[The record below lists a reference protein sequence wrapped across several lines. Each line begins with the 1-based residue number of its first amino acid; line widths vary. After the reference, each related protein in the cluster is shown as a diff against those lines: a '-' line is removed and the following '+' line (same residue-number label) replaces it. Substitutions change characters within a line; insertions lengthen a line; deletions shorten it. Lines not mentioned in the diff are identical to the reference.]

1 MSKVVEYIIKLG
13 GNAQTATSKLRDEM
27 NSLCTSVDKT
37 QGLFSKLSSVS
48 FGFNNIVGAISTAK
62 STLSGFTSANQAQQ
76 EAESKLAQVM
86 RNTMDASDAEIQSIK
101 DLTAAQQKLG
111 VVGDEVQLAGA
122 QELGTY
128 LEKTSSLEKLI
139 PVMNDMVAQQY
150 GYNATQESAV
160 NIATMMGKVMEGQ
173 VGALSRYGY
182 KFDEAQEK
190 ILKYGTEAQKVA
202 TLTEVISES
211 VGGMNE
217 ALAQTPE
224 GKTQQMVNNLGD
236 LQERVGGI
244 VNRIIVALA
253 PAIEKVF
260 SIADDL
266 MSWLEGKLGWVESLI
281 SIAYDFRYMLLA
293 VGGAIGALITITK
306 VWQAVQTVMNVVMSA
321 NPIGL
326 VIIAVAALIG
336 LIATIIVKWNEWG
349 AKVSAFMGIINPG
362 FAILIHTIQTFRAN
376 WQSIIDAFKGDGI
389 VAGIKRIGQVLLM
402 GILSPLKTILEVAAK
417 IPKVGK
423 WAQAGVDKI
432 NALGDKWGVE
442 DSTKQKATATAGT
455 GINDKLAAATTP
467 KGNGLSGIS
476 GTKSSDTTAVATGGT
491 RNTEIH
497 ININDMIKQ
506 VVFQGST
513 SENKEEIERNF
524 AECLYRVLGMAQAS
538 VG

>member
-48 FGFNNIVGAISTAK
+48 FGFNNIVGAISTAR
-62 STLSGFTSANQAQQ
+62 STLSSFTSANQAQQ

-128 LEKTSSLEKLI
+128 LEKTSSLERLI

-217 ALAQTPE
+217 ALALSDD
-224 GKTQQMVNNLGD
+224 GKTKQMANNLGD

-423 WAQAGVDKI
+423 WAQADVDKI

-442 DSTKQKATATAGT
+442 DSTKQKATTTAGT

>member
-48 FGFNNIVGAISTAK
+48 FGFNNIVGAISTAR
-62 STLSGFTSANQAQQ
+62 STLSSFTSANQAQQ

-128 LEKTSSLEKLI
+128 LEKTSSLERLI

-150 GYNATQESAV
+150 GYNATQEGAV

-217 ALAQTPE
+217 ALALSDD
-224 GKTQQMVNNLGD
+224 GKTKQMANNLGD

-260 SIADDL
+260 SIADSL
-266 MSWLEGKLGWVESLI
+266 MTWLEGKLGWVESLI

-442 DSTKQKATATAGT
+442 DSTKQKATTTAGT

>member
-13 GNAQTATSKLRDEM
+13 GNAQTATSKLKTEM
-27 NSLCTSVDKT
+27 NDLCKSVDRT

-62 STLSGFTSANQAQQ
+62 SSLSGFTSANQAQQ

-86 RNTMDASDAEIQSIK
+86 KNTMDASDAEIQSIK
-101 DLTAAQQKLG
+101 NLTAAQQKLG

-128 LEKTSSLEKLI
+128 LEKSSSLEKLI
-139 PVMNDMVAQQY
+139 PVMNDMIAQQY

-173 VGALSRYGY
+173 TGALSRYGY
-182 KFDEAQEK
+182 SFTTAQEA

-202 TLTEVISES
+202 TLTQVITES

-224 GKTQQMVNNLGD
+224 GVGKQMANDLGD
-236 LQERVGGI
+236 LQERVGGLI
-244 VNRIIVALA
+244 NRIIVALA

-260 SIADDL
+260 SIADNL
-266 MSWLEGKLGWVESLI
+266 MTWLESKLGWVESLI

-326 VIIAVAALIG
+326 VIIAIAALIG

-349 AKVSAFMGIINPG
+349 AKVSAFLGIINPG
-362 FAILIHTIQTFRAN
+362 LAILIHTIQTFRAN
-376 WQSIIDAFKGDGI
+376 WQSIIDAFKNDGI

-442 DSTKQKATATAGT
+442 DSTKPKAATAGT
-455 GINDKLAAATTP
+455 GINDKLAAATAT
-467 KGNGLSGIS
+467 KGNGLSGVS
-476 GTKSSDTTAVATGGT
+476 GTQSSDTTAVATGGT

-497 ININDMIKQ
+497 INIGDMIKQ
-506 VVFQGST
+506 VVFNGT
-513 SENKEEIERNF
+513 TAENKQEIERNF

>member
-48 FGFNNIVGAISTAK
+48 FGFNNIVGAISTAR
-62 STLSGFTSANQAQQ
+62 STLSSFTSANQAQQ

-128 LEKTSSLEKLI
+128 LEKTSSLERLI

-217 ALAQTPE
+217 ALALSDD
-224 GKTQQMVNNLGD
+224 GKTKQMANNLGD

-260 SIADDL
+260 SIADSL
-266 MSWLEGKLGWVESLI
+266 MTWLEGKLGWVESLI

-442 DSTKQKATATAGT
+442 DSTKQKATTTAGT

>member
-48 FGFNNIVGAISTAK
+48 FGFNNIVGAISTAR
-62 STLSGFTSANQAQQ
+62 STLSSFTSANQAQQ

-101 DLTAAQQKLG
+101 DLTSAQQKLG

-128 LEKTSSLEKLI
+128 LEKTSSLERLI

-150 GYNATQESAV
+150 GYNATQEGAV

-217 ALAQTPE
+217 ALALSDD
-224 GKTQQMVNNLGD
+224 GKTKQMANNLGD

-260 SIADDL
+260 SIADSL
-266 MSWLEGKLGWVESLI
+266 MTWLEGKLGWVESLI

-442 DSTKQKATATAGT
+442 DSTKQKATTTAGT

>member
-13 GNAQTATSKLRDEM
+13 GNAQTATSKLKTEM
-27 NSLCTSVDKT
+27 NDLCKSVDRT

-62 STLSGFTSANQAQQ
+62 SSLSGFTSANQAQQ

-86 RNTMDASDAEIQSIK
+86 KNTMDASDAEIQSIK
-101 DLTAAQQKLG
+101 NLTAAQQKLG

-128 LEKTSSLEKLI
+128 LEKSSSLEKLI
-139 PVMNDMVAQQY
+139 PVMNDMIAQQY

-160 NIATMMGKVMEGQ
+160 NIATMMGKVMDGQ
-173 VGALSRYGY
+173 TGALSRYGY
-182 KFDEAQEK
+182 KFTTAQEA

-202 TLTEVISES
+202 TLTQVITES

-217 ALAQTPE
+217 ALAQTPDGV
-224 GKTQQMVNNLGD
+224 GKQMANNLGD
-236 LQERVGGI
+236 LQERVGGLI
-244 VNRIIVALA
+244 NRIIVALA

-260 SIADDL
+260 SIADNL
-266 MSWLEGKLGWVESLI
+266 MTWLESKLGWVESLI

-326 VIIAVAALIG
+326 VIIAIAALIG

-349 AKVSAFMGIINPG
+349 AKVSAFLGIINPG
-362 FAILIHTIQTFRAN
+362 LAILIHTIQTFRAN
-376 WQSIIDAFKGDGI
+376 WQSIIDAFKNDGI

-442 DSTKQKATATAGT
+442 DSTKPKAATTGT
-455 GINDKLAAATTP
+455 GINDKLAAATAT
-467 KGNGLSGIS
+467 KGNGLSGVS
-476 GTKSSDTTAVATGGT
+476 GTQSSDTTAVATGGT

-497 ININDMIKQ
+497 INIGDMIKQ
-506 VVFQGST
+506 VVFNGT
-513 SENKEEIERNF
+513 TAENKQEIERNF

>member
-48 FGFNNIVGAISTAK
+48 FGFNNIVGAISTAR
-62 STLSGFTSANQAQQ
+62 STLSSFTSANQAQQ

-128 LEKTSSLEKLI
+128 LEKTSSLERLI

-217 ALAQTPE
+217 ALALSDD
-224 GKTQQMVNNLGD
+224 GKTKQMANNLGD

-442 DSTKQKATATAGT
+442 DSTKQKATTTAGT

>member
-13 GNAQTATSKLRDEM
+13 GNAQTATSKLKTEM
-27 NSLCTSVDKT
+27 NDLCKSVDRT

-62 STLSGFTSANQAQQ
+62 SSLSGFTSANQAQQ

-86 RNTMDASDAEIQSIK
+86 KNTMDASDAEIQSIK
-101 DLTAAQQKLG
+101 NLTAAQQKLG

-128 LEKTSSLEKLI
+128 LEKSSSLEKLI
-139 PVMNDMVAQQY
+139 PVMNDMIAQQY

-173 VGALSRYGY
+173 TGALSRYGY
-182 KFDEAQEK
+182 SFTTAQEA

-202 TLTEVISES
+202 TLTQVITES

-224 GKTQQMVNNLGD
+224 GVGKQMANNLGD
-236 LQERVGGI
+236 LQERVGGLI
-244 VNRIIVALA
+244 NRIIVALA

-260 SIADDL
+260 SIADNL
-266 MSWLEGKLGWVESLI
+266 MTWLESKLGWVESLI

-293 VGGAIGALITITK
+293 VGGAIGALISITK

-326 VIIAVAALIG
+326 VIIAIAALIG

-349 AKVSAFMGIINPG
+349 AKVSAFLGIINPG
-362 FAILIHTIQTFRAN
+362 LAILIHTIQTFRAN
-376 WQSIIDAFKGDGI
+376 WQSIIDAFKNDGI

-442 DSTKQKATATAGT
+442 DNTKPKAATAGT
-455 GINDKLAAATTP
+455 GINDKLAAATAT
-467 KGNGLSGIS
+467 KGNGLSGVS
-476 GTKSSDTTAVATGGT
+476 GTQSSDTTAVATGGT

-497 ININDMIKQ
+497 INIGDMIKQ
-506 VVFQGST
+506 VVFNGT
-513 SENKEEIERNF
+513 TAENKQEIERNF

>member
-48 FGFNNIVGAISTAK
+48 FGFNNIVGAISTAR
-62 STLSGFTSANQAQQ
+62 STLSSFTSANQAQQ

-128 LEKTSSLEKLI
+128 LEKTSSLERLI

-217 ALAQTPE
+217 ALALSDD
-224 GKTQQMVNNLGD
+224 GKTKQMANNLGD

-260 SIADDL
+260 SIADNL
-266 MSWLEGKLGWVESLI
+266 MTWLEGKLGWVESLI

-442 DSTKQKATATAGT
+442 DSTKQKATTTAGT

>member
-48 FGFNNIVGAISTAK
+48 FGFNNIVGAISTAR
-62 STLSGFTSANQAQQ
+62 STLSSFTSANQAQQ
-76 EAESKLAQVM
+76 EAENKLAQVM

-128 LEKTSSLEKLI
+128 LEKTSSLERLI

-217 ALAQTPE
+217 ALALSDD
-224 GKTQQMVNNLGD
+224 GKTKQMANNLGD

-260 SIADDL
+260 SIADSL
-266 MSWLEGKLGWVESLI
+266 MTWLEGKLGWVESLI

-326 VIIAVAALIG
+326 VIV
-336 LIATIIVKWNEWG
+336 
-349 AKVSAFMGIINPG
+349 
-362 FAILIHTIQTFRAN
+362 
-376 WQSIIDAFKGDGI
+376 
-389 VAGIKRIGQVLLM
+389 
-402 GILSPLKTILEVAAK
+402 
-417 IPKVGK
+417 
-423 WAQAGVDKI
+423 
-432 NALGDKWGVE
+432 
-442 DSTKQKATATAGT
+442 QKY
-455 GINDKLAAATTP
+455 LR
-467 KGNGLSGIS
+467 SW
-476 GTKSSDTTAVATGGT
+476 V
-491 RNTEIH
+491 
-497 ININDMIKQ
+497 
-506 VVFQGST
+506 
-513 SENKEEIERNF
+513 
-524 AECLYRVLGMAQAS
+524 
-538 VG
+538 

>member
-62 STLSGFTSANQAQQ
+62 STLSSFTSANQAQQ

-202 TLTEVISES
+202 TLAEVISES

-260 SIADDL
+260 SIADNL
-266 MSWLEGKLGWVESLI
+266 MTWLEGKLGWVESLI

-442 DSTKQKATATAGT
+442 DSTKQKATTTAGT

>member
-48 FGFNNIVGAISTAK
+48 FGFNNIVGAISTAR
-62 STLSGFTSANQAQQ
+62 STLSSFTSANQAQQ

-128 LEKTSSLEKLI
+128 LEKTSSLERLI

-217 ALAQTPE
+217 ALALSDD
-224 GKTQQMVNNLGD
+224 GKTKQMANNLGD

-442 DSTKQKATATAGT
+442 DSTKQKATTTAGT
-455 GINDKLAAATTP
+455 SINDKLAAATTP